1 MKRFLILVFASLLA
15 ISSWGLTMEEL
26 FSGRYYRDFYK
37 YDRYYSVIDNNVYD
51 IDMKSIFLYDT
62 HLNESYTLNKDGS
75 GKWTGVTWDAVLSFD
90 GVEAKV
96 STDGEWTIP
105 FKWTIAGNKIHVKL
119 ATNFSQKPTNPH
131 ITGWYDEHYV
141 ESQYQGMKRE
151 MNKWY
156 QKVLKEEAE
165 YKAMFGKTCIFEIHE
180 ENVEVRYKPNDDW
193 DARDV
198 ITRGYMIT
206 IEHEGNYVHRIGLRT
221 SPLLD
226 SSSTQSQPS
235 SQTTN
240 ASYPYGDEG
249 INKYVKQYIKYPNSV
264 QQNGINAF
272 AYFNL
277 EVGANGKVT
286 SVSCGSS
293 GDIDQQIIEQT
304 KKLLKQLPLPFNP
317 ATEDGQKVAST
328 YRVDI
333 NYNLEPAIKLAK
345 QSVSFPYSQ
354 KEEKI
359 KVTARKDWTFT
370 QPTNSSLSARKEGS
384 YLVISC
390 KARNERDYNEIKDK
404 IIVSTTDNTASYT
417 ITLSQAGAPR
427 PFINLEKDQVTI
439 PRDGTARTIE
449 VTSNRQWSVS
459 NPMAE
464 PKIKLY
470 VSPTNIT
477 VAASKNR
484 SKNGRS
490 VVYGLVTTDGEYSTS
505 LKVYQNGRLDEK
517 GSYTTSSSSGYGRIY
532 DDYYG
537 YNGRFRITYINA
549 RLGVGA
555 PIPEFD
561 EIYVPFNVEAFAL
574 RFYMAELSLANFR
587 FDLSLDGFEGIAWE
601 PQLRF
606 LLPANEKVAIMPYIG
621 PTCQMALNGLY
632 NSVWWLSAGAIVRV
646 SWGDFAHSDFSIGY
660 HGGPWGGISMGVSI
674 GFGSGFRK

>member
-1 MKRFLILVFASLLA
+1 MSFLLIAIISQALTRKDVLSGYLYWDGRSLKPIERPNIFYA
-15 ISSWGLTMEEL
+15 TAFCPFGGG
-26 FSGRYYRDFYK
+26 FCYFYK
-37 YDRYYSVIDNNVYD
+37 DGTGLVEATPWEEDISYDGATARIACNNIFSVQFTWKITDNNHIV
-51 IDMKSIFLYDT
+51 IKSA
-62 HLNESYTLNKDGS
+62 S
-75 GKWTGVTWDAVLSFD
+75 SF
-90 GVEAKV
+90 K
-96 STDGEWTIP
+96 T
-105 FKWTIAGNKIHVKL
+105 
-119 ATNFSQKPTNPH
+119 KPTGATIQKWLTKN
-131 ITGWYDEHYV
+131 YV
-141 ESQYQGMKRE
+141 TAQYQEIKRRA
-151 MNKWY
+151 NLYY
-156 QKVLKEEAE
+156 QETLQE
-165 YKAMFGKTCIFEIHE
+165 YKDAMLGKTWTFEIRE
-180 ENVEVRYKPNDDW
+180 ETETYGNPGEKKQ
-193 DARDV
+193 
-198 ITRGYMIT
+198 GYRLEFHYT
-206 IEHEGNYVHRIGLRT
+206 EGEHNCNLLRT
-221 SPLLD
+221 GFKLNSILD
-226 SSSTQSQPS
+226 SSTSSYSQEAYES
-235 SQTTN
+235 KYTD
-240 ASYPYGDEG
+240 ASYPNGDDG
-249 INKYVKQYIKYPNSV
+249 IRKYVKQYIKYPNSV

-370 QPTNSSLSARKEGS
+370 QPTNSSISARKEGS

-390 KARNERDYNEIKDK
+390 EARNERDYNEIKDK

-574 RFYMAELSLANFR
+574 RFYIAELSLANFR

-646 SWGDFAHSDFSIGY
+646 SWGDFAHSDFSIDY